1 MLRNFFLD
9 DLKNEVWL
17 LIPVTDHLL
26 YRVELLTRTLPSTAY
41 IRAGDAIHLVS
52 ASEYGLNEIWT
63 NDRHL
68 LKAASSVGLRG
79 RSVS

>member
-1 MLRNFFLD
+1 
-9 DLKNEVWL
+9 
-17 LIPVTDHLL
+17 
-26 YRVELLTRTLPSTAY
+26 
-41 IRAGDAIHLVS
+41 LVS